1 MPTVLVARLYRWR
14 KSCGKTPFLGLC
26 NSPPTGLSD
35 SRCTKPA
42 LSSSGRTEGAGAFR
56 PLNTASISMAFRPG
70 LYGLRID
77 FVFVWLNLHFCFF
90 LVPHRCCRPAEH
102 ETLCPPQPLAN
113 LPTCDSRAAGANSLH
128 WIKNPPTFTF
138 ED

>member
-1 MPTVLVARLYRWR
+1 RHWHALPTVLVARLYRWR

-77 FVFVWLNLHFCFF
+77 VVFCFVEFAILF
-90 LVPHRCCRPAEH
+90 LPRARLSVVP
-102 ETLCPPQPLAN
+102 
-113 LPTCDSRAAGANSLH
+113 
-128 WIKNPPTFTF
+128 I
-138 ED
+138 